1 MTLTSEII
9 GIQASGFSFPLA
21 KIITISNSQG
31 ILPDL
36 LVLVHQG
43 GGEILGVFFSSVDIT
58 PTFSLIAEKSTPD
71 SSRTIFDGLK
81 EIPVTTFFEGLAIPV
96 RENQIWAIKT
106 RENKYAK
113 ILILETMAFL
123 DSTNSAGPTPLGE
136 ATFDWIFQPNGSRQF

>member
-1 MTLTSEII
+1 M
-9 GIQASGFSFPLA
+9 
-21 KIITISNSQG
+21 
-31 ILPDL
+31 
-36 LVLVHQG
+36 
-43 GGEILGVFFSSVDIT
+43 GVFFSSVDIT